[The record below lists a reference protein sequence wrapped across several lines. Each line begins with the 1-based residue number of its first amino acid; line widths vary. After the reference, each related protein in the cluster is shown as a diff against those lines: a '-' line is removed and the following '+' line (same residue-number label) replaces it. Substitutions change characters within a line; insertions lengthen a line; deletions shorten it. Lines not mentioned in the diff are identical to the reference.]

1 MKYCLAKMELSLSLP
16 KNRNGI
22 TDIKKILLLVVHHSI
37 TFTEKK
43 LQYYKKI
50 TLITNY
56 TNL

>member
-37 TFTEKK
+37 TF
-43 LQYYKKI
+43 YWKKI
-50 TLITNY
+50 TILQENY
-56 TNL
+56 TNY